1 MRRMTKSPK
10 DPLERKTVA
19 MPRSMW
25 RDVAKFQGTEKIS
38 TEVEALRR
46 LVMAG
51 LRAVKR
57 EAGNG
62 D

>member
-1 MRRMTKSPK
+1 MTKPPK

-25 RDVAKFQGTEKIS
+25 RDVKKFQVSEKIS

-46 LVMAG
+46 VVMTG